1 MDAIWS
7 SNLASKCPPRAP
19 PTPQN
24 HAPVHTRTQI
34 QQIAFCALQVLL
46 GCFLAALGAF
56 LSAFWA
62 QLEASWAPLGLNLGP
77 LGRLWSSSWG
87 VLGASWA
94 PLGASWAPPAPTRGI
109 LGAKWTS
116 NGRQLG
122 ASKAPFGRHNG
133 CQCQHTPLECQNSC
147 PCPAHLSSPALQP
160 LPAQVPLHNFLCPA
174 HSARRRHVLSSWG
187 KKTPG
192 RAANATCFRRAV
204 PSGACAAKLNSK
216 LDLYCPV
223 ALQVISK
230 WTPGRAASSAYS

>member
-1 MDAIWS
+1 MALLDAIW
-7 SNLASKCPPRAP
+7 
-19 PTPQN
+19 
-24 HAPVHTRTQI
+24 I
-34 QQIAFCALQVLL
+34 QL
-46 GCFLAALGAF
+46 G
-56 LSAFWA
+56 
-62 QLEASWAPLGLNLGP
+62 ASWAPLGLNLGP

-94 PLGASWAPPAPTRGI
+94 PLWHLRRL
-109 LGAKWTS
+109 LGQLRAFWS
-116 NGRQLG
+116 PNGRQMG
-122 ASKAPFGRHNG
+122 ANRNRAPFVRGNS

-147 PCPAHLSSPALQP
+147 PCPAHLSSRALQP
-160 LPAQVPLHNFLCPA
+160 LPAQVPLRNFPCPA
-174 HSARRRHVLSSWG
+174 HSAHCRHVLSSWG
-187 KKTPG
+187 KKMPG